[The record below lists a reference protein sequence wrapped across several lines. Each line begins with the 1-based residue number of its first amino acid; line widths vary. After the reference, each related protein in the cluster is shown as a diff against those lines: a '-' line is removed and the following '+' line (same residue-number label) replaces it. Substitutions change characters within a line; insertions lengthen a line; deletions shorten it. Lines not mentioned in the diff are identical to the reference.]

1 MSTTHCGYVVKVK
14 ELRPHRN
21 ADKLQ
26 IAKFFDCETCVG
38 LDVNLVIWVFI
49 SHLGFS

>member
-1 MSTTHCGYVVKVK
+1 MSTTHCGYIVKVK

-26 IAKFFDCETCVG
+26 IAKFFDCEACVG
-38 LDVNLVIWVFI
+38 LD
-49 SHLGFS
+49 